1 MKQNSTPARGIS
13 ALAQAGSG
21 ETISMIDTIGGVRGV
36 VESMLPGVLF
46 VLVFVISRNVELT
59 VLISGIVA
67 LLQVVVRL
75 IQRQTVTGALSGF
88 LAVAICLV
96 WAWKSNDARNYYML
110 GFITNIV
117 YALLLSVSLVA
128 RIPGV
133 GVVVEFI
140 RSMPTERYRAWLNG
154 WKSDRALYTAY
165 TRVTVL
171 WIVLFVLRLVVQVP
185 LYMAGSVVWLGTAR
199 LIMGLPFWAAALWVS
214 ALIIATPLHTH
225 ITREKTVYEQQH
237 TEQRQIDSGKIE
249 QRQSE

>member
-13 ALAQAGSG
+13 ALAQAGNG
-21 ETISMIDTIGGVRGV
+21 ETISMIDTIGGMRGV

-185 LYMAGSVVWLGTAR
+185 LYMAGSVVWLGTTR

-214 ALIIATPLHTH
+214 ALIISSPLHEH
-225 ITREKTVYEQQH
+225 IVREKATREQEQ
-237 TEQRQIDSGKIE
+237 S
-249 QRQSE
+249 

>member
-46 VLVFVISRNVELT
+46 VFVFVISRNVELT

-75 IQRQTVTGALSGF
+75 LQRQTVTGALSGF

-117 YALLLSVSLVA
+117 YALLLCASLLA
-128 RIPGV
+128 RVPGV

-140 RSMPTERYRAWLNG
+140 RSMPTERDRAWLEG
-154 WKSDRALYTAY
+154 WKSDRPLYSAY
-165 TRVTVL
+165 MRVTVL
-171 WIVLFVLRLVVQVP
+171 
-185 LYMAGSVVWLGTAR
+185 WLGTAR

-225 ITREKTVYEQQH
+225 ITREKAVYEQQH

>member
-13 ALAQAGSG
+13 ALAQAGNG
-21 ETISMIDTIGGVRGV
+21 ETISMIDTIGGMRGV

-75 IQRQTVTGALSGF
+75 LQRQTVTGALSGF

-117 YALLLSVSLVA
+117 YALLLCVSLVA

-185 LYMAGSVVWLGTAR
+185 LYMAGSVVWLGTTR

-214 ALIIATPLHTH
+214 ALIISSPLHEH
-225 ITREKTVYEQQH
+225 IVREKATREQEQ
-237 TEQRQIDSGKIE
+237 S
-249 QRQSE
+249 

>member
-13 ALAQAGSG
+13 ALAQVGSG

-75 IQRQTVTGALSGF
+75 VQRQTVTGALSGF

-185 LYMAGSVVWLGTAR
+185 LYMAGSVVWLGTTR

-214 ALIIATPLHTH
+214 ALIISSPLHEH
-225 ITREKTVYEQQH
+225 IVREKATREQEQ
-237 TEQRQIDSGKIE
+237 S
-249 QRQSE
+249 

>member
-13 ALAQAGSG
+13 ALAQAGNG
-21 ETISMIDTIGGVRGV
+21 ETISMIDTIGGMRGV

-140 RSMPTERYRAWLNG
+140 RSMPTEHFRTWLEG

-185 LYMAGSVVWLGTAR
+185 LYMSGSVVWLGTTR

-214 ALIIATPLHTH
+214 ALIISSPLHEH
-225 ITREKTVYEQQH
+225 IVREKATREQEQ
-237 TEQRQIDSGKIE
+237 S
-249 QRQSE
+249 